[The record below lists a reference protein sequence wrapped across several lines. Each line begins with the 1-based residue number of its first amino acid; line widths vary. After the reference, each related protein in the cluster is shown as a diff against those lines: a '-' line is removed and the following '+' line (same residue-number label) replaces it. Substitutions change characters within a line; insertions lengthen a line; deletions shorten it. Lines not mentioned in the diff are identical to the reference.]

1 MPVRDLVLSPD
12 HAVFVRGVLVPVRY
26 LLNGATVVQEEVS
39 RVTYFHVELA
49 NAAGDAVHDVVLAEG
64 LACESFL
71 DTGNR
76 GAFAN
81 GGAAVMLHADFALRV
96 WAAKAF
102 APLVREGAV
111 LASVRAGLW
120 ARAEALGFGLTGD
133 PDLRLVA
140 DGVEVVATWD
150 GEVARFAVP
159 SGVREVRLRSRSVVP
174 AQVRVAAGDHRR
186 LGVAVTGL
194 RVDGAVVGLDE
205 AVLGEGWH
213 AAEGGLRWTDGDAV
227 LPCGGGAEVEVSV
240 AGLERYPVWGRAA

>member
-1 MPVRDLVLSPD
+1 MPVRDLRLSPD
-12 HAVFVRGVLVPVRY
+12 HAVFVRGVLIPVRY

-39 RVTYFHVELA
+39 LVIYFHVELA

-81 GGAAVMLHADFALRV
+81 GGGAVMLHADFALEV
-96 WAAKAF
+96 WAAKAC

-111 LASVRAGLW
+111 LASVRAGLL
-120 ARAEALGFGLTGD
+120 ARAEALGHRMTAEPELC
-133 PDLRLVA
+133 LVA
-140 DGVEVVATWD
+140 DGVEVVPLWD

-159 SGVREVRLRSRSVVP
+159 AGVREVRLRSRSVVP
-174 AQVRVAAGDHRR
+174 AQVRVAVEDHRR

-194 RVDGAVVGLDE
+194 WVDGCAVALDE
-205 AVLGEGWH
+205 AVLAEGWH
-213 AAEGGLRWTDGDAV
+213 AAEDGLRWTDGDAV
-227 LPCGGGAEVEVSV
+227 LPCGGGAVVEVEV
-240 AGLERYPVWGRAA
+240 AGLERYWAGRRAA